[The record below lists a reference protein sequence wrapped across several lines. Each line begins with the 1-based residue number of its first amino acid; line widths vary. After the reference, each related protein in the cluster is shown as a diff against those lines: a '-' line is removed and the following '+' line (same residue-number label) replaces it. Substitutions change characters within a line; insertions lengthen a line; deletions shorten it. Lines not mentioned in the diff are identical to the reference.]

1 MKEMFKIDSE
11 QELLSKNEEISSLKN
26 KIEINMKKMEFQEK
40 KFQNLQIKYL
50 RLLKNKKNDIF
61 SLNENFSTVNL
72 IKNKK
77 SIDRKYNSR
86 NIENLLFNTQSKLND
101 DKIDNNRIKTIMDNI
116 DINNINNNINI
127 NVNNNAEF
135 NTIQNNQRYFSPQI
149 SLINKSNDSKNI
161 NNLLP
166 VLNNERNIQGKK
178 ESKIKLKVIE
188 SKNDKNIL
196 KKSND
201 NFKKKEINKIIF
213 TASNK

>member
-1 MKEMFKIDSE
+1 
-11 QELLSKNEEISSLKN
+11 
-26 KIEINMKKMEFQEK
+26 
-40 KFQNLQIKYL
+40 
-50 RLLKNKKNDIF
+50 
-61 SLNENFSTVNL
+61 
-72 IKNKK
+72 
-77 SIDRKYNSR
+77 
-86 NIENLLFNTQSKLND
+86 
-101 DKIDNNRIKTIMDNI
+101 MDNI

-149 SLINKSNDSKNI
+149 SLKNKSNDSKNI

-213 TASNK
+213 TQSNK

>member
-213 TASNK
+213 TQSNK

>member
-1 MKEMFKIDSE
+1 MKEMYKIESE
-11 QELLSKNEEISSLKN
+11 QELLSKNEEIMTLKN
-26 KIEINMKKMEFQEK
+26 KIEINAKKMEFQEK

-213 TASNK
+213 TQSNK